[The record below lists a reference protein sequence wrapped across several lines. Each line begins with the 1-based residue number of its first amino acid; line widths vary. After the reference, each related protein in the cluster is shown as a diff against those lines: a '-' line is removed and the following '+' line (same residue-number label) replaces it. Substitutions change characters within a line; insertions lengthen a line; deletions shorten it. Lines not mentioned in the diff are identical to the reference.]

1 MLYLQKY
8 ISEKMSAMTNIK
20 SFLGKKIDEEGSHK
34 QQPLIVSPRHH
45 AQNLNSLTKKEV
57 IAYAHKYGIAINTRK
72 KKEELI
78 EIILRS

>member
-1 MLYLQKY
+1 
-8 ISEKMSAMTNIK
+8 MTNIK
-20 SFLGKKIDEEGSHK
+20 SFLGKKITEEDATEQH
-34 QQPLIVSPRHH
+34 PLIVSPRHQ
-45 AQNLNSLTKKEV
+45 ADNLSNLTKKEV